1 MILETNILSRE
12 TNLMGYT
19 LDSALQWNSY
29 LGCYVAMH
37 NASFHGLFLPAF
49 AQVSC
54 LHRATSVV
62 HKLLFSAQV
71 LNLHNVS

>member
-1 MILETNILSRE
+1 
-12 TNLMGYT
+12 MGYT

-37 NASFHGLFLPAF
+37 DASFRGLFLPPF

-54 LHRATSVV
+54 LHSATSVV
-62 HKLLFSAQV
+62 HKLLDSARV